1 MHRSVRRYNTIAVGL
16 LKKKEE
22 EERRMPN
29 RYFST
34 SHGAYVNCAT
44 TCIAMLYVLSLHWKS
59 VIKHDGRV

>member
-1 MHRSVRRYNTIAVGL
+1 MHRSVRRYNTIALGL

-29 RYFST
+29 RDFST
-34 SHGAYVNCAT
+34 SGGAYVNCAT

>member
-1 MHRSVRRYNTIAVGL
+1 MHRSVRRYNTIALGL

-29 RYFST
+29 RDFST
-34 SHGAYVNCAT
+34 SHSAYVNCAT
-44 TCIAMLYVLSLHWKS
+44 TCIVMLYVLSLHWKS